1 MYEYEVEIRGAGHQ
15 VHSLHYKSFAFIQ
28 RKIWRLDMT
37 ILTKEELEIS
47 AKNNLGE
54 EKTTIERD
62 LQTLRDWINKSR
74 HLQNIRKGE

>member
-15 VHSLHYKSFAFIQ
+15 VHSLHYKSFASIEGKNL
-28 RKIWRLDMT
+28 KIRHDN
-37 ILTKEELEIS
+37 INKGRR
-47 AKNNLGE
+47 GE
-54 EKTTIERD
+54 EETTIERD

>member
-1 MYEYEVEIRGAGHQ
+1 
-15 VHSLHYKSFAFIQ
+15 
-28 RKIWRLDMT
+28 MT

-74 HLQNIRKGE
+74 HLQNTRKGE